1 MIQYIIIFDEDDNDK
16 DDELQLIFQEIH
28 VSFIQN
34 NILENSFLMFRKE
47 VTFLL
52 VAFLTQMCFERVLGS
67 FEMLTLL
74 RSHYSSIM
82 LH

>member
-1 MIQYIIIFDEDDNDK
+1 MIKTMNYNLFS
-16 DDELQLIFQEIH
+16 QEIH

-34 NILENSFLMFRKE
+34 NILEDSFLIFFKE
-47 VTFLL
+47 VTILL

-74 RSHYSSIM
+74 RSHYYYSSIM

>member
-1 MIQYIIIFDEDDNDK
+1 MIQYIIIVDEDDNDK
-16 DDELQLIFQEIH
+16 DDYNLFSHEIH
-28 VSFIQN
+28 VSIIQN
-34 NILENSFLMFRKE
+34 NILENSFFIFHKK

-52 VAFLTQMCFERVLGS
+52 VAFLAQTLFERVLGS